1 MVPDIDDGS
10 TSLAE
15 SIAMAKTAMLDGTTS
30 LIATPHQLGTNS
42 HVSAEAIV
50 NGVNKLQSA
59 LKQGDIPV

>member
-1 MVPDIDDGS
+1 
-10 TSLAE
+10 
-15 SIAMAKTAMLDGTTS
+15 MAKTAMLDGTT

-59 LKQGDIPV
+59 AKQRHTGIS